1 MTMRW
6 SSLGTLPRLCPRR
19 HRCWPSRRTAQSLT
33 CVALWWVVFGVRL
46 SGHQVPAGR
55 GIRGAGVPRPCAGV
69 GDPLVRPVRAQA
81 DAEGLQDHAAG
92 HQAHQHLR
100 QDHGGAWRWAGSGG
114 CSGVVA
120 RRRHARLWD
129 CACRRLPSRLD
140 ADCAACVCNG
150 VWAGGWL
157 QFLRLAP
164 AGSSEMHNNLT
175 TGAITLYQGGSQNI
189 FTPMYFFVARKPA
202 TAAASSRK

>member
-1 MTMRW
+1 MVCACQVIK
-6 SSLGTLPRLCPRR
+6 SLRDAGFEVLEYRDLAPESEIPWYDPFEPKLTLKGFKTTPLGIK
-19 HRCWPSRRTAQSLT
+19 LT
-33 CVALWWVVFGVRL
+33 NISVKIMEVR
-46 SGHQVPAGR
+46 GAGR
-55 GIRGAGVPRPCAGV
+55 GVVGAAVSS
-69 GDPLVRPVRAQA
+69 L
-81 DAEGLQDHAAG
+81 
-92 HQAHQHLR
+92 
-100 QDHGGAWRWAGSGG
+100 
-114 CSGVVA
+114 
-120 RRRHARLWD
+120 ARLLD

-202 TAAASSRK
+202 TAAASGRK